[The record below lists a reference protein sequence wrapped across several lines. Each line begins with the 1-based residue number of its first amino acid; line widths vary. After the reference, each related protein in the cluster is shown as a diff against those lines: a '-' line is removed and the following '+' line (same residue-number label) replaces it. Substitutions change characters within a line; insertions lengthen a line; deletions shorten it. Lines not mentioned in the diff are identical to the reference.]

1 MNRKSCQWYEYIIHR
16 WIGKAANGL
25 NIYFIPLQLQHTTS
39 RKILMLHWISKEIL
53 KFLRQKPA
61 FPSSDILSVQ
71 KRHQGLKIKTSSF
84 RMFDSIT
91 NSCSL
96 CSATSKG
103 ISVYGF
109 FFFSS
114 KKTQYFS
121 SILSFFWRV
130 CFFVFFLWIHQ
141 CLDSVSYED

>member
-109 FFFSS
+109 FFFHQ
-114 KKTQYFS
+114 KKLNISHQ
-121 SILSFFWRV
+121 FW
-130 CFFVFFLWIHQ
+130 VFFDVYVFLFFF
-141 CLDSVSYED
+141 YEFINA